1 MCFSIFFQNLLQKGK
16 QLLIPLILLFTNLN
30 LANENVIVVDDEGD
44 GDFVSIQ
51 AAINAA
57 KDGDTIEVYSGI
69 YHENLVVNKRV
80 SLIGIPY
87 ELGEG
92 NDEGKPV
99 IEGSWSCNKTA
110 TIEVKTSCV
119 IKNFSVQ
126 GNIIG
131 IEINGKRLH
140 HLT

>member
-1 MCFSIFFQNLLQKGK
+1 M
-16 QLLIPLILLFTNLN
+16 
-30 LANENVIVVDDEGD
+30 DDEGD

-110 TIEVKTSCV
+110 AIEVKTSCV
-119 IKNFSVQ
+119 IKNFFCT
-126 GNIIG
+126 GKYYWNR
-131 IEINGKRLH
+131 NKWKRLH